1 MTPTIA
7 AALALAAAPG
17 DPSELRPP
25 APGVI
30 LDHPARALDRR
41 RVRVQTGG
49 MALLT
54 AWSIANLGGG
64 LAGNLVVPAGRDARY
79 FHQMNWAW
87 NTVNLT
93 LGAVGLAG
101 ARRDHRRARPRPRG
115 AVLQDITRA
124 QRVFAVNALLD
135 VVYMVGGY
143 ATWEIGK
150 DRESPRLRGY
160 GQAVVLQGAFL
171 LAFDLA
177 MIFAHEP
184 PRLALAPLAAPGARG
199 LALAGRF

>member
-1 MTPTIA
+1 MTPA
-7 AALALAAAPG
+7 LVALALAAAPG
-17 DPSELRPP
+17 DPSDLRPP
-25 APGVI
+25 TPKVR
-30 LDHPARALDRR
+30 DDPAALALDRR
-41 RVRVQTGG
+41 RLRVQTGG

-64 LAGNLVVPAGRDARY
+64 LAGNLLVPVGRDARY

-93 LGAVGLAG
+93 LGAVGLVS
-101 ARRDHRRARPRPRG
+101 ARRDRRRARPRPRA
-115 AVLQDITRA
+115 AVEADITRA

-143 ATWEIGK
+143 ATWELGK

-177 MIFAHEP
+177 MILAHEP
-184 PRLALAPLAAPGARG
+184 PTRLALAPLAAPGARG
-199 LALAGRF
+199 LALISRF